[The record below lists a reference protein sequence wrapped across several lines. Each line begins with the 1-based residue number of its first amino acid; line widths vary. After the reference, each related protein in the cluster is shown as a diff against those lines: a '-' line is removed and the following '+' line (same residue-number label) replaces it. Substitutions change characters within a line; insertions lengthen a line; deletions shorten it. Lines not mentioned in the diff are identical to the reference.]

1 MHTSTTADNS
11 VRPMRTDADKALLNE
26 GRFRVFT
33 PDDIPAIASLYDRL
47 FSGGKGKSTNR
58 LCEYF
63 EQMFFKHPW
72 ADPLLKCWLY
82 ETNQGDVKAFTGSR
96 PVRMMFDGELI
107 TAASSGYSMVTK
119 DYQGRGLGSL
129 LMRYD
134 TEQEWAAFSCS
145 DASGG
150 FQMHV
155 CESYCGSARVQV
167 AGVQWEYVLQSSR
180 LKDAANTGSKI
191 MRIPNRIVNEMK
203 LRRRRARIEH
213 ELKGAPISE
222 IAPDVPQRLPEMLP
236 KGTRLYP
243 VYDAEYVSWLMKMA
257 SFVFTHGELRH
268 ATVLNEKGDD
278 IDGWYFL
285 WVPENARAEALQIVS
300 RQGAE
305 ERVLTQ
311 LIGHAGREG
320 ATSVA
325 GPWYGND
332 ILVAAQNIGCHI
344 GYIPTRTLV
353 RSRNREIM
361 RAFMCG
367 RYFMSAF
374 EFDSWLNLNVR

>member
-1 MHTSTTADNS
+1 MHTSTTADNP
-11 VRPMRTDADKALLNE
+11 VPPRRTDADKVLLSE
-26 GRFRVFT
+26 GRFRAFT
-33 PDDIPAIASLYDRL
+33 LDDIPVIASLYDRL
-47 FSGGKGKSTNR
+47 FSRGEGKPSDR
-58 LCEYF
+58 LCDYF
-63 EQMFFKHPW
+63 EGMFFKHPW
-72 ADPLLKCWLY
+72 ADPLVKCWIY

-96 PVRMMFDGELI
+96 PVRMMFDGQLI
-107 TAASSGYSMVTK
+107 TAAAGGYSMVTE

-134 TEQEWAAFSCS
+134 SEQEAAAFSCS

-167 AGVQWEYVLQSSR
+167 AGVQWEFALRGSR
-180 LKDAANTGSKI
+180 LDDVTGTGSKI
-191 MRIPNRIVNEMK
+191 MRLPNRIVNEMK
-203 LRRRRARIEH
+203 LRRRRARIEQQ
-213 ELKGAPISE
+213 LKGAQISE
-222 IAPDVPQRLPEMLP
+222 VAPDIPERLPEMLP

-243 VYDAEYVSWLMKMA
+243 LYDAEYISWLMKTA
-257 SFVFTHGELRH
+257 AFVFSRGNLRH
-268 ATVLNEKGDD
+268 STVLNEKGDD

-285 WVPENARAEALQIVS
+285 WVPENDRAEALQIVS

-305 ERVLTQ
+305 ERVLAQ
-311 LIGHAGREG
+311 LIGHADREG

-325 GPWYGND
+325 GPWLGND
-332 ILVAAQNIGCHI
+332 ILVAAQNMGCHI
-344 GYIPTRTLV
+344 GYIPTRTLI
-353 RSRNREIM
+353 RSRNSEIM
-361 RAFMCG
+361 RAFMSG